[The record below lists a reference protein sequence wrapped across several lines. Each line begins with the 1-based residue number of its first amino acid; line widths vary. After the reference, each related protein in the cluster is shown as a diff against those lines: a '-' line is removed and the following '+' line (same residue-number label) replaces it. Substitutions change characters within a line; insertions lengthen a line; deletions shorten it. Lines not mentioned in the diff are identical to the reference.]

1 MVTTK
6 LKTVKCSC
14 DCNMTILE
22 IDAIYDNYEQPY
34 ADISH
39 MSDDYVNDYLGRYY
53 DEAIEELLR

>member
-1 MVTTK
+1 
-6 LKTVKCSC
+6 
-14 DCNMTILE
+14 MTILE

-53 DEAIEELLR
+53 DEAIEELLK